1 MTISLLQR
9 REIEA
14 RVVGP
19 IVRAFAAEIGEER
32 ARAILAGVVREL
44 ATLAG
49 RDAATAIGDSSIAGL
64 NVAVDSWQQ
73 GGALSLD
80 VLEHSDSDLDFNV
93 TRCQYAEMYQR
104 LGMADLG
111 PILSCSRDGAM
122 IEGFNPGI
130 TLERTQ
136 TLMEGASH
144 CDFRFHSNK

>member
-19 IVRAFAAEIGEER
+19 IFRAFAAEIGEER

-49 RDAATAIGDSSIAGL
+49 RDAATVIGDSSIAGL
-64 NVAVDSWQQ
+64 NVAVDGWQQ

>member
-19 IVRAFAAEIGEER
+19 IFRAFAAEIGEER

-44 ATLAG
+44 ATQAG
-49 RDAATAIGDSSIAGL
+49 RDAATVIGDSSIAGL
-64 NVAVDSWQQ
+64 NVAVDGWQQ

>member
-44 ATLAG
+44 ATQAG
-49 RDAATAIGDSSIAGL
+49 RDAATVIGDSSIAGL
-64 NVAVDSWQQ
+64 NVAVDGWQQ